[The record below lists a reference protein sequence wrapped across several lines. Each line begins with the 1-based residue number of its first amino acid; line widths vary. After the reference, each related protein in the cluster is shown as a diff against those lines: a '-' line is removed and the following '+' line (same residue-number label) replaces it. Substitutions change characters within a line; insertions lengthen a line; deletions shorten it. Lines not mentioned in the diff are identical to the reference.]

1 MRATGDVPRAWLCP
15 HSGSP
20 GNAEGINR
28 LVGGVGVGVGVR
40 ETGESRGRAEIPAGT
55 LESPVSLQEV
65 GGLGRG

>member
-1 MRATGDVPRAWLCP
+1 MRATGEVLCAWLSP

-28 LVGGVGVGVGVR
+28 LVVGVGVR
-40 ETGESRGRAEIPAGT
+40 EMGESRGRAEIPAGT
-55 LESPVSLQEV
+55 LESLVSLQE